1 MAIISLDEIKKK
13 TFGTHRM
20 REGYDL
26 DEVDDFL
33 DDVVE
38 TVESLA
44 KGAPINHSK
53 ANQELVTQH
62 QTQLDKL
69 NQTIQGLTDE
79 NGRLNEQIL
88 TFKAD
93 NSVRSQNAQAYQ
105 QAQQQIQTLTQQI
118 QQQAQQLDDSKQAQ
132 EQIQALTQQ
141 VSEQAQQLEAAKQ
154 ADEQIQVLTQQV
166 NEQAQQLEEAK
177 QAQEQIQALTQQQAQ
192 QLEEAK
198 QAQDQIQ
205 TLTQQIEASQ
215 QQINQLTA
223 QNESLTQEK
232 IQILDRAQNIEPE
245 LVQLRESN
253 ATLSQEKAQLHDQ
266 VEALTEERHQQTQ
279 AHQQL
284 VEEKNGISAQLDT
297 LTQSQ
302 TEITQANQRLLQEN
316 QDLAAENVLLK
327 TRNVEML
334 AELDDARERVDAL
347 EQQIV
352 QTNQSSDQR
361 VEDLRVQLQ
370 AAESKLG
377 QLDAAGAE
385 ISRLTEQLVDANQK
399 IEHYNQLEA
408 SLRNLQARNEQLV
421 QELDQSKAQIIDLN
435 QTLQDRQ
442 DDMTG
447 SFTAISNI
455 ALDVANP
462 EDGALQ
468 MLKLAREFH
477 DQIVGKAKGFARDLQ
492 SSTERSSQEALT
504 KAQAEA
510 NQIVQTAQTQ
520 ARELM
525 ETTQNEI
532 SRMRNNAKSEK
543 LRLDQEIART
553 RAKFEQ
559 EIDWLNTFES
569 EYRSRLRAE
578 LDDLNIMFKHTQE
591 SSSSANYPTM
601 NSLPDSNDSPAN
613 PTGNSTL
620 TANLPTDA
628 GQAPQV

>member
-1 MAIISLDEIKKK
+1 
-13 TFGTHRM
+13 
-20 REGYDL
+20 
-26 DEVDDFL
+26 
-33 DDVVE
+33 
-38 TVESLA
+38 VESLA
-44 KGAPINHSK
+44 KGAPINDSK
-53 ANQELVTQH
+53 ANQELIAQH

-88 TFKAD
+88 TLKSD
-93 NSVRSQNAQAYQ
+93 NSAQSQNAQAYQ
-105 QAQQQIQTLTQQI
+105 QAQQQIQTLTQQ
-118 QQQAQQLDDSKQAQ
+118 LDESKRAQ
-132 EQIQALTQQ
+132 EQIP
-141 VSEQAQQLEAAKQ
+141 
-154 ADEQIQVLTQQV
+154 
-166 NEQAQQLEEAK
+166 
-177 QAQEQIQALTQQQAQ
+177 
-192 QLEEAK
+192 
-198 QAQDQIQ
+198 

-215 QQINQLTA
+215 QQIAQLTA
-223 QNESLTQEK
+223 QNESLEQEK
-232 IQILDRAQNIEPE
+232 AQMLSRADSPGSE
-245 LVQLRESN
+245 LVQLREGNS
-253 ATLSQEKAQLHDQ
+253 TLSQERDQLQAQ
-266 VEALTEERHQQTQ
+266 VEILIQEREQQVQ
-279 AHQQL
+279 SNQQL
-284 VEEKNGISAQLDT
+284 LEEKTGLSSQLDA
-297 LTQSQ
+297 LSLSQ
-302 TEITQANQRLLQEN
+302 TEITQTNQRLLQEN
-316 QDLAAENVLLK
+316 RDLAAENVLLK
-327 TRNVEML
+327 TRNVEMT

-421 QELDQSKAQIIDLN
+421 QELDKSKAQIVDLN

-442 DDMTG
+442 DDKTG

-510 NQIVQTAQTQ
+510 SQIVQTAQTQ

-532 SRMRNNAKSEK
+532 ARMRNNAKSEK

-591 SSSSANYPTM
+591 SSSPTNYPAM
-601 NSLPDSNDSPAN
+601 NSRPDFSDSPAN
-613 PTGNSTL
+613 PTIYPTPAANS
-620 TANLPTDA
+620 PTDA
-628 GQAPQV
+628 GQTPQV